1 MINTYQVLLLI
12 ITLIFFSSINV
23 MPKFSMVEPR
33 KKRLKM
39 AHKNYLDSFLEAPLQ
54 HPSAC
59 SQTRGDSPEPSSSK
73 KNAEWTFCYRCYCT
87 FSANHRVFFN
97 RFLDRWTCMVAGHGC
112 VAHDIQL
119 ARNFGVNDWSLMAP
133 TRGFT
138 MATLSIIPIDA
149 AKYSAISWHFL
160 LQSHSI
166 GWGWSVQDVLAE
178 LGVTGPSLRRDATE
192 LREAAKNIPDSALPG
207 EVSEYWTIILSIN
220 NSH

>member
-1 MINTYQVLLLI
+1 
-12 ITLIFFSSINV
+12 

-73 KNAEWTFCYRCYCT
+73 KNAEWTFLLQMLLSI
-87 FSANHRVFFN
+87 FHKSSDLFQSFFRSMN
-97 RFLDRWTCMVAGHGC
+97 LHGC
-112 VAHDIQL
+112 GAWMCRPRHS
-119 ARNFGVNDWSLMAP
+119 ACKKFWSQRLVVDGPP

-138 MATLSIIPIDA
+138 MATLSIPIDA

-178 LGVTGPSLRRDATE
+178 LGVTGPSLRRDVTE